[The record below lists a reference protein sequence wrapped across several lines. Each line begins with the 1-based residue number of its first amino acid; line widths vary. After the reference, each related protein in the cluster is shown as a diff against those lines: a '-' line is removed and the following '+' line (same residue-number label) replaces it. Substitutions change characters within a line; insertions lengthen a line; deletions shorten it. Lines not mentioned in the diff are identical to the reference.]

1 MRATILSFAS
11 VALAARP
18 WMSQPDTGIEGQ
30 LGNITGLPD
39 IDSLVGIPDFEWVAQ
54 RVLNISSYTYYSNG
68 AAGEWSYRNNL
79 EVFQRYALR
88 PRVVVDTTG
97 IESTLPTKILGY
109 NFSAPFFI
117 APAARAGFAHPEA
130 EANLVNG
137 AAESNILYVPSQHGT
152 LTMAQIGDVHKN
164 TSQVTFQQSYPPNDN
179 DTEAKELFK
188 QIEDAG
194 NKAIFLTVDSAADG
208 NRHRAA
214 RYQVGTLPNYGPN
227 AVPTSY
233 TKMTWEMYRKWQNFT
248 SLPIVPKGIQTVDD
262 ARLAVQNGAPAI
274 YLSNHGGRQ
283 VDTSR
288 APLEVAIKIYQEAP
302 EIFKQVEVYADGGV
316 RYGADIV
323 KLLALGVHAVG
334 IARPFMFSNVYGVD
348 GVKRAVEMF
357 KHELAIDASN
367 VGVADVHQISPDIV
381 DWSQPTNY
389 WYS

>member
-1 MRATILSFAS
+1 
-11 VALAARP
+11 
-18 WMSQPDTGIEGQ
+18 MSQPDTGIEGA
-30 LGNITGLPD
+30 LGSTEGLPD

-54 RVLNISSYTYYSNG
+54 RVLNASSYTYYSNG

-79 EVFQRYALR
+79 EVFQRYSLR
-88 PRVVVDTTG
+88 PRVMVDTTG

-130 EANLVNG
+130 EANLVHG
-137 AAESNILYVPSQHGT
+137 AAEGNVLYVPSQHGT
-152 LTMAQIGDVHKN
+152 LTIEEIGNVYKN
-164 TSQVTFQQSYPPNDN
+164 TSQIVFQQTYPPNDN

-194 NKAIFLTVDSAADG
+194 AKAIFLTVDSAADG

-214 RYQVGTLPNYGPN
+214 RYTVGTVPNYGAN
-227 AVPTSY
+227 AVPTTY
-233 TKMTWEMYRKWQNFT
+233 TKMTWDMYRKWQNFT

-274 YLSNHGGRQ
+274 YLSNHGARQ

-288 APLEVAIKIYQEAP
+288 SPLEVAIKIYQEAP
-302 EIFKQVEVYADGGV
+302 EIFQQVEVYADGGV

-334 IARPFMFSNVYGVD
+334 IARPFMYSNVYGTA

-357 KHELAIDASN
+357 KHELSIDASN
-367 VGVADVHQISPDIV
+367 VGVSDIHQISPDVV
-381 DWSQPTNY
+381 DWEPTNN